1 MKIAYFVSMKY
12 GLETFIN
19 NEIDSLKGFG
29 NFIDLYPTKIKKKI
43 IQEKINYIKKNIILI
58 IFYFFKN
65 LIISPKV
72 SVNILY
78 LVIKFNL
85 YLEYILFLSW
95 QGALTVGKYDVF
107 HGSFADRKF
116 FIAFIANKF
125 FKKKL
130 TVSIHAHEIYAQP
143 NKKFFKYAINFCD
156 SIHTISNKN
165 KQILV
170 KNYRVDPKKIKLI
183 KLPIDSNFW
192 KYKPK
197 IYVITVARYT
207 ERKGWYDLV
216 KAAKMLN
223 DNYHFITVGF
233 GELDLFE
240 IVKKYDVTQKFTILP
255 KMNSFQI
262 RELLNISDIFCLPSK
277 FNKKEGSEGIPVSI
291 MEAMSVGLPI
301 ITTNDGSI
309 TELVKCNIVHPGNP
323 RLLSKEI
330 HKIGLN
336 LIKNKSKNISTNN
349 RKIVI
354 KNHNIKNYIH
364 MHKFFHN
371 A

>member
-1 MKIAYFVSMKY
+1 
-12 GLETFIN
+12 LN
-19 NEIDSLKGFG
+19 GFG
-29 NFIDLYPTKIKKKI
+29 NFIDLYPTKIKKKF
-43 IQEKINYIKKNIILI
+43 IQEKRNYIKKNIILI

-143 NKKFFKYAINFCD
+143 NKKFFNYAINFCD

-165 KQILV
+165 KQILI

-192 KYKPK
+192 KYIPK

-223 DNYHFITVGF
+223 DNYHFIAVGF
-233 GELDLFE
+233 GELDLVE

-336 LIKNKSKNISTNN
+336 LIKNKSKNISTSN

-354 KNHNIKNYIH
+354 KNHNIKNYTH